1 MNVAARKQPPT
12 VRLRRLAAEIRTLR
26 HGAGLTREDV
36 AERTHMNPATL
47 WRLETARARPQRRTL
62 LGLLDVYGVTDP
74 ERRLELVALAKDAG
88 QLGWLQAYEDQLPDE
103 YSTYISFESEAQS
116 VRNYE
121 SLFVPGLLQTEAYAR
136 ALIAGVLPEITE
148 DEVER
153 RVEARLK
160 RQDVLARAEP
170 LRVWVIIDE
179 SVLHRRVGSA
189 EVIRDQLQH
198 LAKLTKLPNI
208 TVQVLPYDVGAHPGM
223 HGAFAIMGFPD
234 PADPEL
240 VYLENRVNGLFL
252 ERDAD
257 ISSYTDLFEHLRAAA
272 LNPAASVRM
281 VSRIADQH

>member
-12 VRLRRLAAEIRTLR
+12 VRLRRLAAELRALR
-26 HGAGLTREDV
+26 HDAGLTREDV

-62 LGLLDVYGVTDP
+62 LGLLDVYGVADL
-74 ERRLELVALAKDAG
+74 ERRLELVDLAKDAG

-136 ALIAGVLPEITE
+136 AVTAGLLPDGTA

-160 RQDVLARAEP
+160 RQESISKAEP
-170 LRVWVIIDE
+170 LKVWAILDE
-179 SVLHRRVGSA
+179 GVLHRKVGGM
-189 EVIRDQLQH
+189 EVMRDQLQH

-208 TVQVLPYDVGAHPGM
+208 TVQVLPYEVGAHPGM
-223 HGAFAIMGFPD
+223 YGAFAIMGFPD
-234 PADPEL
+234 PADSDL
-240 VYLENRVNGLFL
+240 VYIENRVNALFL
-252 ERDAD
+252 ERDSD
-257 ISSYTDLFEHLRAAA
+257 IASYTDLFEHLRAAA
-272 LNPAASVRM
+272 LNPAASVRL
-281 VSRIADQH
+281 IARAAEQD

>member
-12 VRLRRLAAEIRTLR
+12 VRLRRLAAEIRALR

-74 ERRLELVALAKDAG
+74 ERRAELVDLAKDAG

-160 RQDVLARAEP
+160 RQEVLARAEP
-170 LRVWVIIDE
+170 LRVWAIIDE

-198 LAKLTKLPNI
+198 LAKLTRVPNI

-234 PADPEL
+234 SADPEL

-252 ERDAD
+252 ERDTD
-257 ISSYTDLFEHLRAAA
+257 IASYTDLFEHLRAAA

>member
-1 MNVAARKQPPT
+1 MAARKQPPT
-12 VRLRRLAAEIRTLR
+12 VRLRRLAAEIRALR
-26 HGAGLTREDV
+26 HGAGFTREDV

-74 ERRLELVALAKDAG
+74 ERRLELVGLAKDAG

-103 YSTYISFESEAQS
+103 YSTYISFESEAQT

-160 RQDVLARAEP
+160 RQEVLARAEP
-170 LRVWVIIDE
+170 LRVWAIIDQ

-189 EVIRDQLQH
+189 DVIRDQLQH
-198 LAKLTKLPNI
+198 LAKLTKSPNL

-234 PADPEL
+234 AADPEL

-252 ERDAD
+252 ERDTDVA
-257 ISSYTDLFEHLRAAA
+257 SYTDLFEHLRAAA
-272 LNPAASVRM
+272 LNPAASIRM
-281 VSRIADQH
+281 ILGVADQH

>member
-12 VRLRRLAAEIRTLR
+12 VRLRRLAAEIRALR

-62 LGLLDVYGVTDP
+62 LGLLDLYGVTDP
-74 ERRLELVALAKDAG
+74 ERRAELVDLAKDAG

-136 ALIAGVLPEITE
+136 AVTAGLLPGGTE
-148 DEVER
+148 AEVER
-153 RVEARLK
+153 RVEARLR
-160 RQDVLARAEP
+160 RQESISKAEP
-170 LRVWVIIDE
+170 LKVWAILDE
-179 SVLHRRVGSA
+179 SVLHRKVGGA
-189 EVIRDQLQH
+189 AVMHDQLQH

-208 TVQVLPYDVGAHPGM
+208 TVQVLPYEVGAHPGM
-223 HGAFAIMGFPD
+223 YGAFAVMSFPD
-234 PADPEL
+234 PADSDL
-240 VYLENRVNGLFL
+240 VYIENRVNALFL
-252 ERDAD
+252 ERDTD
-257 ISSYTDLFEHLRAAA
+257 IASYTDLFEHLRAAA
-272 LNPAASVRM
+272 LNPAASVRLIT
-281 VSRIADQH
+281 RAAEQD

>member
-12 VRLRRLAAEIRTLR
+12 VRLRRLAAEIRALR
-26 HGAGLTREDV
+26 HGAALTREDV

-62 LGLLDVYGVTDP
+62 LGLLDLYGVTDP
-74 ERRLELVALAKDAG
+74 ERRAELVDLAKDAG

-136 ALIAGVLPEITE
+136 AVTSGLLPDGT
-148 DEVER
+148 DQEVER

-160 RQDVLARAEP
+160 RQDSITRAEP
-170 LRVWVIIDE
+170 LKVWAILDE
-179 SVLHRRVGSA
+179 SVVHRKVGGGD
-189 EVIRDQLQH
+189 VMRDQLQH

-208 TVQVLPYDVGAHPGM
+208 TVQVLPYEVGAHPGM
-223 HGAFAIMGFPD
+223 YGAFAIMAFPD
-234 PADPEL
+234 PADSDL
-240 VYLENRVNGLFL
+240 VYIENRVNALFL
-252 ERDAD
+252 ERDTD
-257 ISSYTDLFEHLRAAA
+257 ITSYTDLFEHLRAAA
-272 LNPAASVRM
+272 LSPAASVRLII
-281 VSRIADQH
+281 RAAEQD